1 MNKSAREVGLP
12 SMAKHALSSDLKSKL
27 RIGYALKRVSPTS
40 LASLLPFTEPPQSG
54 DLALAQLEKIGKNA
68 GLELANGR
76 RCALHEGDFIA
87 VVFGNRYATQQ
98 FEGYARTDGDRCDL
112 ISMGGL
118 CGLVESK
125 HANVAE
131 PTKLRLVAR
140 LGDVHFR
147 PLRLREFSLPP
158 VSSRSRPRTIVV
170 CGSSMDAGKTHTAMS
185 LIEGLRRQNQKV
197 AAIKLTGTA
206 AGRDTWSMLDAGACP
221 ALDFVD
227 GGYPSTYLCTLEQLL
242 DLYELLC
249 GHAAAQG
256 ADWVIVE
263 IADGILQKETSDL
276 LQSSRFT
283 EAVDAW
289 IFATGDPVAASG
301 AVRILRDWGIGVAAI
316 SGLISQSPLGIKEVE
331 AATLVPCLTARELQQ
346 GKFTAQMI
354 KEHSL
359 TEYQVAA
366 KQMNGYVRP
375 LMPAGVAETAK

>member
-1 MNKSAREVGLP
+1 
-12 SMAKHALSSDLKSKL
+12 MAKHALSSDLKSKL
-27 RIGYALKRVSPTS
+27 RVGYALKRVSPTS

-87 VVFGNRYATQQ
+87 AVFGNRYATQQ
-98 FEGYARTDGDRCDL
+98 FEGYARTEGDRCDL

-118 CGLVESK
+118 CGLVDSK

-131 PTKLRLVAR
+131 PTKLRLLAR
-140 LGDVHFR
+140 LGDMHFR
-147 PLRLREFSLPP
+147 PLRLQEFSLQP
-158 VSSRSRPRTIVV
+158 VSSRSRLRTIVV

-242 DLYELLC
+242 GLYELLC
-249 GHAAAQG
+249 GHAAGQG
-256 ADWVIVE
+256 ADWVVVE
-263 IADGILQKETSDL
+263 IADGILQKETADL
-276 LQSSRFT
+276 LQSARFT
-283 EAVDAW
+283 ATVDAW

-301 AVRILRDWGIGVAAI
+301 AVRMLRDWDIKVAAI

-331 AATLVPCLTARELQQ
+331 AAT
-346 GKFTAQMI
+346 
-354 KEHSL
+354 
-359 TEYQVAA
+359 
-366 KQMNGYVRP
+366 
-375 LMPAGVAETAK
+375 